1 MIIGF
6 IAISCVQILSNFMQI
21 NLITD
26 YAVRGR
32 YSEDVFAVLADQ
44 NDART
49 SAVGSLYGVFLFAS
63 FFIIGRWFFVSARK
77 NHLAGVEGLRISPGW
92 AVGWFFVPVANIVM
106 PYRALREIYRAS
118 FRNAGWAG
126 NLVPYYFPGW
136 WTFWIVT
143 NVLSNASLRMDVRL
157 DYDYTVTQLNT
168 ISYIDIASDA
178 TGILCAYFLLK
189 IVNVVVRNQEAG
201 AESDD

>member
-1 MIIGF
+1 
-6 IAISCVQILSNFMQI
+6 MQI

-26 YAVRGR
+26 YAVKGR
-32 YSEDVFAVLADQ
+32 YSEDVFSVLADQ
-44 NDART
+44 NDVRAR
-49 SAVGSLYGVFLFAS
+49 AIGLLFGASLLAS
-63 FFIIGRWFFVSARK
+63 IFIICRWLFVSARQ

-118 FRNAGWAG
+118 FRNPGWAE
-126 NLVPYYFPGW
+126 NPVPYCFPAW

-143 NVLSNASLRMDVRL
+143 NLLSNASLRMEMRL
-157 DYDYTVTQLNT
+157 GDDYTFEALNV
-168 ISYIDIASDA
+168 ISYVDIAADA

-189 IVNVVVRNQEAG
+189 IVNVVVKNQQQEAG
-201 AESDD
+201 LSV